1 MEGPAVSAD
10 ADVSEHVGP
19 WTEAD
24 YQALRETANR
34 IELVDGALVVSPIAN
49 RPHQRLALRLA
60 FALDESAPSH
70 LEVHGELNVRLGRD
84 RILIPDLVV
93 ADNPGGTET
102 FVDASHVVLVAEI
115 TSPSNAGID
124 RLLKPQLY
132 AAAGIPHFLRIDLAD
147 AADAAPAAVAYRLRG
162 ERYEEV
168 RRVEPGQ
175 ILSLTE
181 PFAAELD
188 LADLA
193 ARTRPPAR

>member
-1 MEGPAVSAD
+1 MSAD
-10 ADVSEHVGP
+10 TDVSEHVGP

-24 YQALRETANR
+24 YEALPETANR
-34 IELVDGALVVSPIAN
+34 IELVDGALIVSPIAN

-60 FALDESAPSH
+60 FALDSTAPPH
-70 LEVHGELNVRLGRD
+70 LEVHGELNVRLGMD
-84 RILIPDLVV
+84 RILIPDLVI

-102 FVDASHVVLVAEI
+102 FVDASHVVLVAEV

-132 AAAGIPHFLRIDLAD
+132 AAAGIPHFLRVDLAD
-147 AADAAPAAVAYRLRG
+147 AVDNGPAAVAYRLRA

-168 RRVEPGQ
+168 ARAAPGEVLTLVEPF
-175 ILSLTE
+175 
-181 PFAAELD
+181 PMELD

-193 ARTRPPAR
+193 ARTRPPR

>member
-1 MEGPAVSAD
+1 MSAD
-10 ADVSEHVGP
+10 ADVAEHVGP

-24 YQALRETANR
+24 YEALPETANR
-34 IELVDGALVVSPIAN
+34 IELVDGALIVSPIAN

-60 FALDESAPSH
+60 MALDAVAPPH
-70 LEVHGELNVRLGRD
+70 LEVLGELNVRLGAD
-84 RILIPDLVV
+84 RILIPDLVI

-132 AAAGIPHFLRIDLAD
+132 AAAGIPHFLRVDLATAVD
-147 AADAAPAAVAYRLRG
+147 AQPAGVAYRLDG
-162 ERYEEV
+162 ERYVEV
-168 RRVEPGQ
+168 GHSAPGEILTLVEPF
-175 ILSLTE
+175 
-181 PFAAELD
+181 PVELD

-193 ARTRPPAR
+193 ARTRPAAG